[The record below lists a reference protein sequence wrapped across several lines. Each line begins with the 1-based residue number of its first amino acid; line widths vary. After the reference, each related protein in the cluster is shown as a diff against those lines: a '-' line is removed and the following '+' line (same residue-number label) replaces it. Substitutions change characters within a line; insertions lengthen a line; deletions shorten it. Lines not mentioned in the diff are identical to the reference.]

1 MVDLGVF
8 SRIWRAGGYARAG
21 WIWAYCNERAFRQEI
36 WITFVIV
43 PISFW
48 VPTSGVGHG
57 LLIASWIQVLV
68 VELLNSAIE
77 KTIDRFSE
85 EHHELAGRAKDMA
98 SGAVLLSFMLC
109 GSIWACVLWA
119 H

>member
-1 MVDLGVF
+1 MIDLGVF
-8 SRIWRAGGYARAG
+8 GRIWRAGGYARVG
-21 WIWAYCNERAFRQEI
+21 WLWAYRHERAFRQEV
-36 WITFVIV
+36 WMTLVII
-43 PISFW
+43 PISLW

-98 SGAVLLSFMLC
+98 SGAVLLSLLLC
-109 GSIWACVLWA
+109 GSVWACLLWI